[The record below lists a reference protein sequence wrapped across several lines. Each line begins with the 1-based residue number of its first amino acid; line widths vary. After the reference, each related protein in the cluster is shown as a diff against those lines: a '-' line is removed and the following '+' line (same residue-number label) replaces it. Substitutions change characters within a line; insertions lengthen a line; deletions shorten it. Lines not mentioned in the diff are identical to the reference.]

1 MATHNNNH
9 IILLVMRGQRKSL
22 TCPWLFSMWITE
34 AEYME
39 VGADAMK
46 NEAKRGSNDDAKQSA
61 ARAAAQGALVHK
73 KTF

>member
-1 MATHNNNH
+1 
-9 IILLVMRGQRKSL
+9 
-22 TCPWLFSMWITE
+22 MWITE